1 VSNIFKVCQKS
12 FLPEA
17 HFQMFNLSIRMTSN
31 SQRFLQDFGDIL
43 HYFKASRPN
52 CDLDNGASFHVSIDH
67 ISTITD
73 GNQTIYQSPNY
84 QYILEYLEYEIY
96 NLLIDK
102 LSNCYLIHAGVVGFD
117 HKAIL
122 FPAQSGSGK
131 TTLIASLLKNGFKY
145 LSDEIAIIDPG
156 TLMVSPFPKPLN
168 IKIGSLPL
176 FKDFEPEMELIN
188 KRDIGIEDKIHHVL
202 VNNGS
207 IHPADKLIPIK
218 SIIFVQYKPKVDCKL
233 EQISKARTIFE
244 LTKCS
249 FNQYLFKEKGID
261 LLDKLVGT
269 CECYQL
275 QFNHLD
281 EAVEL
286 IKSRI
291 MSFE

>member
-1 VSNIFKVCQKS
+1 M
-12 FLPEA
+12 EA
-17 HFQMFNLSIRMTSN
+17 HFQIFNFPICIKSN
-31 SQRFLQDFGDIL
+31 SQQFLQDFGSIF
-43 HYFKASRPN
+43 HYFKVTRPN
-52 CDLDNGASFHVSIDH
+52 SDLDNGTSFHVSINH

-102 LSNCYLIHAGVVGFD
+102 LTNYYLIHAGVVGFD

-145 LSDEIAIIDPG
+145 LSDEIAIIEPQ
-156 TLMVSPFPKPLN
+156 TLIVHPFPKPLN

-176 FKDFEPEMELIN
+176 FTNFEPEMELIN
-188 KRDIGIEDKIHHVL
+188 KRDTGIEDKIHHVL
-202 VNNGS
+202 VRNGS
-207 IHPADKLIPIK
+207 IHPVDKPIPIK
-218 SIIFVQYKPKVDCKL
+218 SIIFVQYKPKVDCRL
-233 EQISKARTIFE
+233 RRISKACTIFE
-244 LTKCS
+244 LVKCS

-261 LLDKLVGT
+261 LIDRLVAT

-281 EAVEL
+281 EAMKL
-286 IKSRI
+286 IKGRI
-291 MSFE
+291 LSFE